1 MLNIQVK
8 ARYIMVGVVQNHIIA
23 MVVLKSLL
31 VVDMVEIWVEVMV
44 GTEDM
49 KDMVTMA
56 GMAGLQEVMV

>member
-1 MLNIQVK
+1 MLDIQVK